1 MMSEGAKKSAIK
13 SSEFR
18 FKPVRGWLGS
28 DLTEKVGSWKARVFE
43 VSTIPEVAFE
53 LNIMASCSVRVY
65 SRYWRQQMDAIVDIQ
80 LHTLDTL

>member
-28 DLTEKVGSWKARVFE
+28 DLTEKVGGWKARVFE
-43 VSTIPEVAFE
+43 VSISEF
-53 LNIMASCSVRVY
+53 ASEFRALEIY
-65 SRYWRQQMDAIVDIQ
+65 
-80 LHTLDTL
+80 HN